1 MFGINFAPLDG
12 ALRILCLGAHSD
24 DIEIGCGG
32 TVLRLLAEHPR
43 AEVRWV
49 VFSSLGERAD
59 EARNSAKRFLRNAG
73 KSQID
78 LKDFRDGFM
87 PYSGIELKQ
96 SFELL
101 KREFNPDLI
110 FTHYGRDLHQDHRMV
125 SELTWNTFRN
135 HMILEYEIVKYD
147 GDIGNPNFFVQLSK
161 AICSEKVGNLVE
173 YFPSQRS
180 KSWFSEDTFL
190 AMLRIRGLECN
201 ATERYAEAFHCRKS
215 RY

>member
-1 MFGINFAPLDG
+1 MLGMNFEPRDG
-12 ALRILCLGAHSD
+12 ALRVLCLGAHSD

-32 TVLRLLAEHPR
+32 TLLRLLAEHPS

-49 VFSSLGERAD
+49 VFSARDTRAE
-59 EARNSAKRFLRNAG
+59 EALNSANRFLRNAG
-73 KSQID
+73 KRQVD
-78 LKDFRDGFM
+78 LQDFRDGFL

-96 SFELL
+96 SFEQL
-101 KREFNPDLI
+101 KHEFNPDLI

-135 HMILEYEIVKYD
+135 HMILEYEIIKYD
-147 GDIGNPNFFVQLSK
+147 GDIGNPNFFVQLPQ
-161 AICSEKVGNLVE
+161 AICREKMMNLLE
-173 YFPSQRS
+173 CFPSQRE
-180 KSWFSEDTFL
+180 KSWFTEDTFL

-215 RY
+215 LY